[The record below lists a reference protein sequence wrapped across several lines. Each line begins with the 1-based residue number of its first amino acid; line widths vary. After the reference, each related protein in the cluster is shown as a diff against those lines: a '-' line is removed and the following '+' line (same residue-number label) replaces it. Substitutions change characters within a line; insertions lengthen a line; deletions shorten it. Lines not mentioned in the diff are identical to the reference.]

1 MKIKKEIAWAFKLVW
16 AKMATKKI
24 EIKKIFGM
32 GLQINLDLPNIPLLG
47 CAYQHSKAIF
57 FCVVACTWMFHVVPL
72 S

>member
-32 GLQINLDLPNIPLLG
+32 DLQINLDLQQQLKFLI
-47 CAYQHSKAIF
+47 
-57 FCVVACTWMFHVVPL
+57 VPL
-72 S
+72 SLGLHPSPLVSC